1 MRVEMRMHG
10 VIYDAVGEIKEA
22 MEGML
27 EPQYAERIMGRAEVR
42 ATFGVPRLGTVAGC
56 YVSEGKVLRDALMR
70 LVRDGR
76 VIHPGKIASLRRFK
90 EDVREV
96 QSGYEC
102 GIGLLNFSDIKV
114 GDLIEVYE
122 LVTVAPK
129 LQSTQ
134 SAG

>member
-1 MRVEMRMHG
+1 
-10 VIYDAVGEIKEA
+10 
-22 MEGML
+22 
-27 EPQYAERIMGRAEVR
+27 
-42 ATFGVPRLGTVAGC
+42 
-56 YVSEGKVLRDALMR
+56 MR